1 VATVWLPALVLGLA
15 GVNGRPLRALL
26 VVQMQA
32 EPARALRARGASGR
46 FILLRFA
53 LPNAMVAYLGMIG
66 LSVGAIIGG
75 DVIVESV
82 FSWPGLGGLAVTAV
96 MQRDMPLVQSYV
108 VLTTLAYVLASML
121 CDLVADLAD
130 PRRTDLGRF

>member
-1 VATVWLPALVLGLA
+1 
-15 GVNGRPLRALL
+15 
-26 VVQMQA
+26 
-32 EPARALRARGASGR
+32 
-46 FILLRFA
+46 
-53 LPNAMVAYLGMIG
+53 MIG